1 MLVRGA
7 ITIAIIAIK
16 PSTRLIFNKKAKRI
30 FDKLFIKIYIKN
42 VCLFSELIN
51 GYNNY
56 SRFIRVT
63 DGTSCR

>member
-7 ITIAIIAIK
+7 ITIVIIAIK
-16 PSTRLIFNKKAKRI
+16 PSTRLIFNKKAKQI
-30 FDKLFIKIYIKN
+30 LDKLFIKIYIIN
-42 VCLFSELIN
+42 VYLFLELIN

-56 SRFIRVT
+56 SRFIIVT